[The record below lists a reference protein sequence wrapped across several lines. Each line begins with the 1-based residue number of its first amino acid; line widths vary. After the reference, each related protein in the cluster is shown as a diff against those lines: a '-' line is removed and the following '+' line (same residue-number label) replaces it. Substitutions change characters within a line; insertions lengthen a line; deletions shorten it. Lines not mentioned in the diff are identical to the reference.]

1 MKNRMRIKI
10 ILLFLVVSLIAASLA
25 LTSCCYDFDKISKSI
40 EESLMDELSDEFS
53 NEGTISYEET
63 TISNGSTERVIE
75 RTSSIMEMSISQEG
89 SDGTYFEKGKPV
101 SFSALS
107 LIDPD
112 RDQLEFTWE
121 IADSKGLGGEGISYI
136 FNKIGDYTIRLN
148 GKGENHSD
156 YVCKT
161 IQICETAGPIIL
173 LKEHECSI
181 EIEYFLENKGPG
193 NLNKLSCKIE
203 VPKTSEPF
211 QIVNNCSKES
221 EDVKEIEDD
230 YGNIFYQYYLGDIL
244 EGESASI
251 KVNCDLI
258 LYEFDDKGCDNI
270 FATFDADDEDLELC
284 TGSETYIDSDSP
296 IIIETVNEIVGNE
309 SNPYLIA
316 EKLYNYIADDLD
328 YDYELAANSN
338 RQLFKASEI
347 LERGKGTC
355 MDYSIA
361 YAAVCRAAGIPV
373 KYVTGIPVTVIVGE
387 ENQEIHEGHA
397 WNEIKLPEY
406 GWVPLDVTW
415 ESGFLTH
422 NYCLDVETI
431 EGLEIDYPGY
441 SYTFGS
447 SIEPEVTMDY
457 IYRVD
462 GIDQSDLDWASFSEY
477 IEIFEN

>member
-10 ILLFLVVSLIAASLA
+10 ILLFLVVSLIAAPLT

-40 EESLMDELSDEFS
+40 KESLMDELPDDFLA
-53 NEGTISYEET
+53 NGLTSYEEI
-63 TISNGSTERVIE
+63 TISDGSTERVIE
-75 RTSSIMEMSISQEG
+75 RTSSIMEMSILQEG

-107 LIDPD
+107 LINPD

-121 IADSKGLGGEGISYI
+121 IVDGEGLGGKEISYI
-136 FNKIGDYTIRLN
+136 FNEIGNYTIRLN
-148 GKGENHSD
+148 GKGENHND

-161 IQICETAGPIIL
+161 IQVFETVGSIML
-173 LKEHECSI
+173 LKEYECSI

-193 NLNKLSCKIE
+193 NLNEVSCKIE
-203 VPKTSEPF
+203 VPKTFEPF

-221 EDVKEIEDD
+221 ENAKEIEDD
-230 YGNIFYQYYLGDIL
+230 YGNIFYQYYLGDII
-244 EGESASI
+244 EGGSASV
-251 KVNCDLI
+251 KVNCDLVV
-258 LYEFDDKGCDNI
+258 YEFDDKGYDNI
-270 FATFDADDEDLELC
+270 FATFDADDEDLGLY
-284 TGSETYIDSDSP
+284 TSSETYIDSDSP
-296 IIIETVNEIVGNE
+296 IIIEAVNKTVGDE
-309 SNPYLIA
+309 SNPFLIA
-316 EKLYNYIADDLD
+316 EKLYNYITDNLE
-328 YDYELAANSN
+328 YDFALAEDNN

-361 YAAVCRAAGIPV
+361 YAAVCRAAGIPA
-373 KYVTGIPVTVIVGE
+373 KYVTGIPVTVVVDK
-387 ENQEIHEGHA
+387 ENQEIYAGHA

-415 ESGFLTH
+415 ESGFLTR

-441 SYTFGS
+441 SYTTGES
-447 SIEPEVTMDY
+447 SEPEVISKY
-457 IYRVD
+457 IYRVE
-462 GIDQSDLDWASFSEY
+462 GIDQSDIDWVSFSEY
-477 IEIFEN
+477 IEIFK